1 MTARGRL
8 RGSLVLLLALLPGTA
23 AASSSRLPSQWD
35 SARYMDVSEIRP
47 GMKGIGRSVFV
58 GTEIREFGV
67 EILGVLPTADPGTRM
82 ILARLS
88 GEGLE
93 TTGVIAGMS
102 GSPIYVEGRLIGALA
117 FGWPYSVEPIT
128 GITPIADML
137 ALGERG
143 AAEAQEAAGARL
155 SPALWQALWHAGPRE
170 AIDLL
175 SKGSGAV
182 EAGLPPLRV
191 PVAMSGLGG
200 AARGEAARILE
211 GQGLLLE
218 EGATLGFDS
227 SLEAGPLEAGS
238 ALGVELVRG
247 DAQIAAIGTVT
258 WAEGNQVLA
267 FGHPM
272 MNRGAASY
280 PMSTARV
287 VAVMP
292 RLSSSFKMGVV
303 GAPVGAVTRD
313 YSKGIMGAV
322 GTIPRMIPMSVDLR
336 FGGRQERLRFEL
348 LEAQAIT
355 PALAGVIVAN
365 AVETL
370 GREVGASTVT
380 VTTRI
385 ALADDRSLETRQ
397 VDANFSPSMSLA
409 GAVARLV
416 ALVHGNPFEA
426 VTVSEIA
433 VTATVN
439 DTLHAAFLESLV
451 LPPGPYRAGSFVSVA
466 AELRDY
472 RGRRWTHRMAFA
484 LPAALTPGT
493 YTLLACDGQ
502 QDGAAEVVRVPGRYE
517 PQDLDQML
525 ALLADETPRDT
536 LVLRLM
542 GAGGDPVI
550 AGRELPGLPPSMRRA
565 LVSPLAGGRVTQT
578 GASVEHVQRER
589 MGRLVIGCQG
599 VPITVEPAR

>member
-1 MTARGRL
+1 MTALRRL
-8 RGSLVLLLALLPGTA
+8 QGSLGLLLALLPGIS
-23 AASSSRLPSQWD
+23 AASSPPLPAQWD

-47 GMKGIGRSVFV
+47 GMKGIGRSVFL

-67 EILGVLPTADPGTRM
+67 EILGVLPTADPRTRM
-82 ILARLS
+82 ILGRLS

-93 TTGVIAGMS
+93 TSGVIAGMS
-102 GSPIYVEGRLIGALA
+102 GSPIYVDGRLIGALA

-137 ALGERG
+137 ALGDRG
-143 AAEAQEAAGARL
+143 AAAADEPADARQ
-155 SPALWQALWHAGPRE
+155 SPALWQALWHADSRQ
-170 AIDLL
+170 AMALL
-175 SKGSGAV
+175 SEGTGAPDS
-182 EAGLPPLRV
+182 GLPALRV

-218 EGATLGFDS
+218 EGAALGFDP
-227 SLEAGPLEAGS
+227 SLAAGPLEPGS
-238 ALGVELVRG
+238 VLAVELVRG

-258 WAEGNQVLA
+258 WTDGNQVLA

-280 PMSTARV
+280 PMSAARIV
-287 VAVMP
+287 TVMP

-313 YSKGIMGAV
+313 YSKGIMGTV
-322 GTIPRMIPMSVDLR
+322 GTSPRMIPMNVDLH
-336 FGGRQERLRFEL
+336 FGGREERLRFEI
-348 LEAQAIT
+348 LEAQALT
-355 PALAGVIVAN
+355 PALAGVVVAN

-385 ALADDRSLETRQ
+385 ALEDGRSLETRQ

-409 GAVARLV
+409 GDVARLV

-426 VTVSEIA
+426 VTVHDIA
-433 VTATVN
+433 VTATVD

-451 LPPGPYRAGSFVSVA
+451 LPPGPYRSGSTLSVD

-472 RGRRWTHRMAFA
+472 RGHRWTHRIAFR
-484 LPAALTPGT
+484 LPAGLAPGT

-502 QDGAAEVVRVPGRYE
+502 QDGAAEVVRVPGRFE

-536 LVLRLM
+536 LVLRLL
-542 GAGGDPVI
+542 GAGGDPVV

-565 LVSPLAGGRVTQT
+565 LVAPLAGGRVTQT
-578 GASVEHVQRER
+578 GASVEHVQLER
-589 MGRLVIGCQG
+589 MGRMVIGCQG
-599 VPITVEPAR
+599 VPMTVEPAR

>member
-1 MTARGRL
+1 MD
-8 RGSLVLLLALLPGTA
+8 
-23 AASSSRLPSQWD
+23 ASEL
-35 SARYMDVSEIRP
+35 RP
-47 GMKGIGRSVFV
+47 GMKGIGRSVFL

-67 EILGVLPTADPGTRM
+67 EILGVLPTADPRTRM

-93 TTGVIAGMS
+93 ASGVIAGMS
-102 GSPIYVEGRLIGALA
+102 GSPITVDGKLIGALA

-137 ALGERG
+137 ALGDRG
-143 AAEAQEAAGARL
+143 AADAEEAPSDRL
-155 SPALWQALWHAGPRE
+155 SPALWQALWQADGRE
-170 AIDLL
+170 ALALL
-175 SKGSGAV
+175 SGSPDATDT
-182 EAGLPPLRV
+182 GLPALRV

-218 EGATLGFDS
+218 EGAALGYDP
-227 SLEAGPLEAGS
+227 SLAAGPLEPGS
-238 ALGVELVRG
+238 AVAVELVRG

-258 WAEGNQVLA
+258 WTDGNRVLA

-280 PMSTARV
+280 PMSAAGIVT
-287 VAVMP
+287 VMP
-292 RLSSSFKMGVV
+292 RLTSSFKMGVV

-313 YSKGIMGAV
+313 YSKGIMGTV

-336 FGGRQERLRFEL
+336 FGDRDERLRFEI
-348 LEAQAIT
+348 LEAQGLT
-355 PALAGVIVAN
+355 PALAGVVVSN

-370 GREVGASTVT
+370 GREAGASTVT
-380 VTTRI
+380 VTTRV
-385 ALADDRSLETRQ
+385 ALEDGRSIETRQ
-397 VDANFSPSMSLA
+397 VDASFSPSMSLA
-409 GAVARLV
+409 GDVARLV

-426 VTVSEIA
+426 VAVRDIA
-433 VTATVN
+433 VTATVD
-439 DTLHAAFLESLV
+439 DTLHAAFLESLTLGV
-451 LPPGPYRAGSFVSVA
+451 GPYRPGSTLSVD

-472 RGRRWTHRMAFA
+472 RGRRWTHRMTLA
-484 LPAALTPGT
+484 LPAGLAPGT
-493 YTLLACDGQ
+493 YTLLACDGE
-502 QDGAAEVVRVPGRYE
+502 QDGAAEVVRVPGHYD

-525 ALLADETPRDT
+525 ALLADETSRDT

-542 GAGGDPVI
+542 GAGGDPIVS
-550 AGRELPGLPPSMRRA
+550 GRELPALPPSMRRA
-565 LVSPLAGGRVTQT
+565 LVSPLAGGRVTQS

-589 MGRLVIGCQG
+589 MGRMVIGCQG
-599 VPITVEPAR
+599 VPLTVEPAR